1 MLKTLVTL
9 ILFWQIPFYMSAQ
22 TFDNL
27 SVDAN
32 LRKVNNSR
40 IQNLRLTSYFA
51 ASGKMVAI
59 YDQPENLVIINDEK
73 GRVVLYDTKNNTVVQ
88 ANNPY
93 YSSRTNELYYF
104 INNKKYDL
112 GLSEIGFKMQSS
124 EIEDGLIVTEWIPPM
139 DGMKYFSFIK
149 MVHEDDNPI
158 YLEYRNQD
166 NEIIKKVYYYNYQQ
180 VNYLEIPTA
189 VTTIDFLSAKD
200 STVSKTMYSNFL
212 FDDQQNEEKLNYKIP
227 TDAKTIN

>member
-40 IQNLRLTSYFA
+40 IQNLSLTSYFA

-73 GRVVLYDTKNNTVVQ
+73 GRVVLYDSKNNTVVQ

-189 VTTIDFLSAKD
+189 VTTIDFMSPMD
-200 STVSKTMYSNFL
+200 STVSKTTYSNFL

>member
-1 MLKTLVTL
+1 ML
-9 ILFWQIPFYMSAQ
+9 AQ

-32 LRKVNNSR
+32 MRKVNNSR
-40 IQNLRLTSYFA
+40 IQNLSLTSYFA

-59 YDQPENLVIINDEK
+59 YDRPENLVIINDEK
-73 GRVVLYDTKNNTVVQ
+73 GRVVLYDSKNNTVVQ

-149 MVHEDDNPI
+149 MVHKDDNPI
-158 YLEYRNQD
+158 YLEYRNHD

-189 VTTIDFLSAKD
+189 VTTIDFISPED
-200 STVSKTMYSNFL
+200 STVSKTTYSNFL

>member
-9 ILFWQIPFYMSAQ
+9 ILFCQIPFYMSAQ

-40 IQNLRLTSYFA
+40 IQNLSLTSYFA

-189 VTTIDFLSAKD
+189 VTTIDFMSPMD
-200 STVSKTMYSNFL
+200 STVSKTTYSNFL